1 MQATFVRIDER
12 LLHGQVLIGWAGRLQ
27 PRFLLLANDLIAE
40 DSVQRHLYEALGDD
54 EFVVQVM
61 EVEEAGRYLADNPA
75 DASRTLVVV
84 ASPGDALGLVQG
96 GASLPS
102 INLGGLYEGA
112 KKRRLLDYVWLS
124 DFDIENL
131 QQLLK
136 RDVALE
142 ARDLPGSPAVAITAQ
157 SLQRLGHA
165 V

>member
-12 LLHGQVLIGWAGRLQ
+12 MLHGQVLIGWAGRLQ

-40 DSVQRHLYEALGDD
+40 DPVQRRLYEALAED

-61 EVEEAGRYLADNPA
+61 EVEEAAHYLADNPL
-75 DASRTLVVV
+75 DARETMVVV
-84 ASPGDALGLVQG
+84 ASPVDALALVQG
-96 GASLPS
+96 GAALPS
-102 INLGGLYEGA
+102 INLGGLYEST

-142 ARDLPGSPAVAITAQ
+142 ARDLPGTAAVAITAQ